1 MDVDVFEAKCM
12 ADDEVI
18 VGKKSIRPQPM
29 PDEKGIL
36 FQKPVQK
43 IKVFSSDTASGQAPS
58 ISLYQTSK
66 RQNGF
71 GFFGISV
78 CDTSRSA

>member
-12 ADDEVI
+12 ADDDEVI

-43 IKVFSSDTASGQAPS
+43 IKSFFKRY
-58 ISLYQTSK
+58 SLRTGPFYQPLSNIEASK
-66 RQNGF
+66 RF
-71 GFFGISV
+71 RFFWDFSV
-78 CDTSRSA
+78 